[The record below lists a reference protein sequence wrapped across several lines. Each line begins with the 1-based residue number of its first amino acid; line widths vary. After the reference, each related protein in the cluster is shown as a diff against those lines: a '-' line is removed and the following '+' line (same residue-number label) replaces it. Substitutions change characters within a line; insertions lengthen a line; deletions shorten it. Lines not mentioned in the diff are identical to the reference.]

1 MQKILIVGDLFP
13 VPSNFDRFSAG
24 DTDSLYGEKIC
35 SLFQSADYRIC
46 NLEGALTDRPGKCDK
61 TGPVVFAPTSA
72 LRGIQGLGIDCCALA
87 NNHITDAG
95 PVGVLDTMQALDKA
109 GIQHVGAGR
118 NEEEITH
125 FLLDAFYGHMF
136 FK

>member
-46 NLEGALTDRPGKCDK
+46 NLEGALTDRPGSLLTLVSLRDCPISTPGAQIEIKC
-61 TGPVVFAPTSA
+61 S
-72 LRGIQGLGIDCCALA
+72 
-87 NNHITDAG
+87 
-95 PVGVLDTMQALDKA
+95 
-109 GIQHVGAGR
+109 
-118 NEEEITH
+118 
-125 FLLDAFYGHMF
+125 
-136 FK
+136 